1 MLKQKEKEE
10 GRGRE
15 EREYGKEEEKEG
27 SDEILLW
34 SILFYSLSTWS
45 PIKTLKQVSA
55 PPNILSFSYRWYEK
69 LDRHSQRY
77 EKVD

>member
-45 PIKTLKQVSA
+45 PIKTVIRVSA
-55 PPNILSFSYRWYEK
+55 PPPPNILCFSYRWYK
-69 LDRHSQRY
+69 
-77 EKVD
+77 KVD